1 MWYTTDRKNIE
12 ECIACMFDKVLL
24 SEKVAE
30 NIKNLIID
38 HELKPG
44 DKLPNEIQ
52 LAGILNVSRST
63 IREAIK
69 ILVSKNILEIQRGK
83 GTYVCEKPGIATDP
97 LGVTFMN
104 KKDLLLYLFETRLI
118 IEPEIAALAAQRAT
132 KKNVEDLEKAFDKMK
147 EDILEGRNH
156 TEKDMDFHDIIAKS
170 SQNPIIQRI
179 VPIINDC
186 IKEGYYQTK
195 DIPESGEKV
204 IVYHQKVLEAIKKK
218 QPEQAKKYMKEH
230 IKNGMN
236 LIAKK

>member
-1 MWYTTDRKNIE
+1 
-12 ECIACMFDKVLL
+12 MFDKVLL